1 MSHNFEPIQ
10 NDLILRAA
18 RGEEVERAPVWVM
31 RQAGRYLPEYHEAKG
46 GNDFFEC
53 CRSPEIASTLTLQP
67 IERFAG
73 LIDAAIIF
81 SDILVIPQ
89 AMGMTVEMIDKKGPH
104 FPEPLTSP
112 TDGQYETVMKKE
124 VDVAKE
130 LDYVYKA
137 ITMTRHKLKGRVPL
151 IGFCGAPWTL
161 LCYMVE
167 GGGSKLFIETKT
179 WVFRHSQASKDL
191 LQKIAEV
198 CVEHLALQVKAGA
211 QMVQVFDS
219 WAAELSPTSF
229 KQFSQPYLA
238 YISANLPKRLA
249 EMQLDPVPMIVF
261 AKGAWH
267 ALDALCDLGYDVVG
281 LDWLQDAAAAVKVR
295 GDRAVVFQGNADPG
309 VLYGT
314 KDAIT
319 GAVTEMV
326 DGFGGGK
333 KGWIANLGH
342 GITPK
347 VNPDDLKFYF
357 EEIRRLTA
365 S

>member
-1 MSHNFEPIQ
+1 
-10 NDLILRAA
+10 
-18 RGEEVERAPVWVM
+18 
-31 RQAGRYLPEYHEAKG
+31 
-46 GNDFFEC
+46 
-53 CRSPEIASTLTLQP
+53 
-67 IERFAG
+67 
-73 LIDAAIIF
+73 
-81 SDILVIPQ
+81 
-89 AMGMTVEMIDKKGPH
+89 
-104 FPEPLTSP
+104 
-112 TDGQYETVMKKE
+112 
-124 VDVAKE
+124 
-130 LDYVYKA
+130 
-137 ITMTRHKLKGRVPL
+137 
-151 IGFCGAPWTL
+151 
-161 LCYMVE
+161 
-167 GGGSKLFIETKT
+167 
-179 WVFRHSQASKDL
+179 
-191 LQKIAEV
+191 
-198 CVEHLALQVKAGA
+198 
-211 QMVQVFDS
+211 MVQVFDS

-342 GITPK
+342 GKPLLYIPSLISTNGIVGITPK